1 MSRLFATFLMNTNN
15 IEPDELARVF
25 SGEFNSGELNITGKY
40 LSNKKQFEFKVLD
53 FYSYMQDRSVFFYN
67 VKIDEVDLLRMLRID
82 NYSDDEKNELYYH
95 KLLTQYEQ
103 VDLDDDVYWGIS
115 ILQYFFH
122 ISTRTLADMKKQAHL
137 FKLHRV
143 PTKNVYLKLWKL
155 HSNGGRKLGSVSG
168 IEWQNIENA
177 DRIINTCVE
186 KDRFQEFMDLHR
198 ELIRAHKTDLSIT
211 GAKWKFYILR
221 YKWKLSND
229 FLTRN
234 PDYEK
239 QLIDKNNQYNIFEKL
254 DF

>member
-1 MSRLFATFLMNTNN
+1 MNTNN

-25 SGEFNSGELNITGKY
+25 SGEQVCIRYFKTEQKY
-40 LSNKKQFEFKVLD
+40 GLTVLD
-53 FYSYMQDRSVFFYN
+53 FYSYMQDRSVFFYK
-67 VKIDEVDLLRMLRID
+67 VKISEGDLDRMLRID

-122 ISTRTLADMKKQAHL
+122 ISKAVMNEAKKQYHL
-137 FKLHRV
+137 FELHRV
-143 PTKNVYLKLWKL
+143 ESKEVPLKIRLL

-168 IEWQNIENA
+168 IEWQNVENA

-221 YKWKLSND
+221 YKWKI
-229 FLTRN
+229 RN
-234 PDYEK
+234 GFSVPNPEYEK
-239 QLIDKNNQYNIFEKL
+239 QLIDKNNQYNIFKVL
-254 DF
+254 VF